1 MRALSDRLGAGDRIS
16 FRGHLP
22 VEEHL
27 PAMRE
32 LMLDAAVLCLPSMSE
47 LEGLAGMS
55 CGEPLSGADPEEIG
69 AALDRV
75 LARDWDRVELRRRV
89 VRAFEP
95 QRAASAYANL
105 ICRLA
110 AGQSRA
116 TPRMRGAT
124 G

>member
-1 MRALSDRLGAGDRIS
+1 
-16 FRGHLP
+16 
-22 VEEHL
+22 
-27 PAMRE
+27 MRE
-32 LMLDAAVLCLPSMSE
+32 LMLDAAVLCLPSTSESFGLVMIEALACGTPVVGFAPSMSE

-55 CGEPLSGADPEEIG
+55 CGEPRSGADPEEIG

-95 QRAASAYANL
+95 QRAAGAYANL